1 MSFTFYEHKE
11 IAEGAHA
18 LISPSRHILKPN
30 YTKEQFDNY
39 ILACYSTRIG
49 TSIHELAAKLINN
62 KIKVNKAEASKMITL
77 KLLDDGIPRNVF
89 DADNYVDTFVPY
101 VKDAI
106 GFDMSAEKVLKYSRY
121 AFGTTDAIRYND
133 SKHQLRI
140 HDLKTG
146 KMPASLDQLVAYA
159 ALFFL
164 EYKIKV
170 GDVSTEIRIYQNGEI
185 LSGFPTASDILPIMD
200 QIVTLNAYFEKNY
213 GEG

>member
-1 MSFTFYEHKE
+1 MSFQFYNHPE

-18 LISPSRHILKPN
+18 LISPSRHILKSN

-49 TSIHELAAKLINN
+49 TSIHELAAKLINAR
-62 KIKVNKAEASKMITL
+62 IKVTKSEASKMITL
-77 KLLDDGIPRNVF
+77 KLIEDGIPRRVF
-89 DADNYVDTFVPY
+89 DADQYVDTFVPY

-106 GFDMSAEKVLKYSRY
+106 GYDMQAEQVLKYSRY
-121 AFGTTDAIRYND
+121 AFGTADSIRFNEQ
-133 SKHQLRI
+133 KKFLRI

-146 KMPASLDQLVAYA
+146 KMTATLDQLVSYA

-164 EYKIKV
+164 EYKIKPGEV
-170 GDVSTEIRIYQNGEI
+170 TTEIRIYQNGEVVTG
-185 LSGFPTASDILPIMD
+185 LPTASDILPIMD
-200 QIVTLNAYFEKNY
+200 QIISLSDYYSKNY